1 MQQAEDFRQE
11 SAVLHGLLVRIPADR
26 WDEPTLFKGW
36 TADDILQHLH
46 FWNGMAGLQVTD
58 PDRLIGLID
67 QALTDPRGMHAFEI
81 AHLDG
86 LSGTVL
92 LDAWI
97 EGANSLADQ
106 FGELD
111 PKARL
116 KWAGPDMSARS
127 SITARLMET
136 WAHGQALFDLH
147 KASRPAADRL
157 KNIAV
162 LGVNTYGWSF
172 ANRGA
177 PVPAPMPYI
186 RLTAPSGDIWD
197 FGEESDAE
205 RIEGPA
211 EAFCQ
216 VVTQTRN
223 VADTD
228 LTVTGPNALAWM
240 ARAQC
245 FAGPPHDPP
254 APGVRTA

>member
-11 SAVLHGLLVRIPADR
+11 SAVLHDLLTRVPAGR
-26 WDEPTLFKGW
+26 RGETTLFKGW

-67 QALTDPRGMHAFEI
+67 QALTDPCGMHAFETS
-81 AHLDG
+81 HLDG
-86 LSGTVL
+86 LSGTAL

-97 EGANSLADQ
+97 DGATVLADL
-106 FGELD
+106 FAVLD

-147 KASRPAADRL
+147 KASRPATDRL

-172 ANRGA
+172 ANRGE

-186 RLTAPSGDIWD
+186 RLIAPSGAFWE
-197 FGEESDAE
+197 FGDASEAE

-228 LTVTGPNALAWM
+228 LTVTGPNAQAWM

-245 FAGPPHDPP
+245 FAGPPNDPP
-254 APGVRTA
+254 APGVRTD